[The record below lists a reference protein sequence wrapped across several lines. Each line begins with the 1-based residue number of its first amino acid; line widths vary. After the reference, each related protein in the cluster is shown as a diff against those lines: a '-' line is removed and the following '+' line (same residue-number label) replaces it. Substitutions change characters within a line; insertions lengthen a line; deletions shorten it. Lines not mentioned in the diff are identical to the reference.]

1 MDRKSHWSGVYQ
13 AKAVTDV
20 SWHQEHPELSVELIR
35 SAQAERSARIIDV
48 GAGASTLVDH
58 LLADGY
64 SDITL
69 LDLSAEALNAVRERL
84 GELSS
89 PITFLT
95 GDVTDIALPEHA
107 FDIWHDRAVFHF
119 LTDPVLRQKY
129 VETAR
134 RAVKPGGHVI
144 VATFALDGPTQCS
157 GLTVDRYD
165 AASLHSAFGDG
176 FELLDSTYETH
187 RTPWGSE
194 QKFVYCYCRK
204 TDAQPLT
211 RPIG

>member
-13 AKAVTDV
+13 AKAVNDV
-20 SWHQEHPELSVELIR
+20 SWYQEHPDLSVELIR
-35 SAQAERSARIIDV
+35 RTQVERSARIIDV
-48 GAGASTLVDH
+48 GAGASTLADH

-64 SDITL
+64 SDLTL
-69 LDLSAEALNAVRERL
+69 LDLSAEALNAVRDRL
-84 GELSS
+84 GGRAASV
-89 PITFLT
+89 TFLA
-95 GDVTDIALPEHA
+95 GDVTDIALPEHG

-129 VETAR
+129 VETAK
-134 RAVKPGGHVI
+134 RAVRPGGHVI

-165 AASLHSAFGDG
+165 AASLHGAFGDG
-176 FELLDSTYETH
+176 FELVDSINETH

-194 QKFVYCYCRK
+194 QKFIYCTCRK
-204 TDAQPLT
+204 S
-211 RPIG
+211 